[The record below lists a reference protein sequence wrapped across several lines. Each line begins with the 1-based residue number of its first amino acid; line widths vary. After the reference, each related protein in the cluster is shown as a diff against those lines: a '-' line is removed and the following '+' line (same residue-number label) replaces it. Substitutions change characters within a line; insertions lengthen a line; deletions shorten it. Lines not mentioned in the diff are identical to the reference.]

1 MRKQDKNV
9 YTKSRLIKELA
20 FRSGIKQSASKLLL
34 EALVEIAYREA
45 RLGPFIIPGICKL
58 ELCDRKSRK
67 LRNPRTGEQ
76 LIMPPHKALRITAS
90 RRAKDAIAP
99 RVTAVPASTYVAP
112 EPVIAPEAATVLNPA
127 ATPSAVSP
135 VTAVPPAPVS
145 EVVRPVEE
153 PVVAPVV
160 TPVVEPSASAP
171 VLEPEV
177 KPETVPLSA
186 SAEPVKP
193 IEVKPP
199 TGEVPPPAA
208 VPESAEPEVAEETA
222 PESAESSASVAEP
235 IPTPA
240 VDTAAETEPVSPPA
254 AESAPSADN
263 DEPISFRCPGCSQEI
278 EAPHECV
285 GMEAECPMCGRIVIV
300 PPVSEPGTM
309 YGDAAPGE
317 TAKPTPEVVTAK
329 EAEDM
334 DPAQLENRTIRIDAS
349 LLGFDDDP
357 PAQQSTGEQMISFFC
372 KKCHQEIEATAD
384 MAGSTAE
391 CPNCGEPFVV
401 PMFSDAGTVYD
412 DSKEK
417 ADAQKSIEVQK
428 HSTMRIDLPDDF

>member
-1 MRKQDKNV
+1 MEKQNKNV

-20 FRSGIKQSASKLLL
+20 FRSGIKQSASKRLL
-34 EALVEIAYREA
+34 EALAEIAYREA
-45 RLGPFIIPGICKL
+45 RLGPFVIPGICKL

-90 RRAKDAIAP
+90 RRAKAAIAP
-99 RVTAVPASTYVAP
+99 RVAAVPASTYV
-112 EPVIAPEAATVLNPA
+112 EDVVI
-127 ATPSAVSP
+127 
-135 VTAVPPAPVS
+135 
-145 EVVRPVEE
+145 
-153 PVVAPVV
+153 
-160 TPVVEPSASAP
+160 
-171 VLEPEV
+171 
-177 KPETVPLSA
+177 
-186 SAEPVKP
+186 KP

-199 TGEVPPPAA
+199 MGEVPPPAA
-208 VPESAEPEVAEETA
+208 VPEVVAETA
-222 PESAESSASVAEP
+222 SAESAAS
-235 IPTPA
+235 
-240 VDTAAETEPVSPPA
+240 
-254 AESAPSADN
+254 ESG
-263 DEPISFRCPGCSQEI
+263 EPISFRCPGCQQEI
-278 EAPHECV
+278 EAPRECV
-285 GMEAECPMCGRIVIV
+285 GQEAECPMCGRIVNV
-300 PPVSEPGTM
+300 PAVSEPGTM
-309 YGDAAPGE
+309 YGGAVPGE
-317 TAKPTPEVVTAK
+317 AAKPTPEVVTAK

-334 DPAQLENRTIRIDAS
+334 DPAQLKNRTIRIDAS

-357 PAQQSTGEQMISFFC
+357 PASQAATGEQMISFFC

-417 ADAQKSIEVQK
+417 ADAQKAIEVQK